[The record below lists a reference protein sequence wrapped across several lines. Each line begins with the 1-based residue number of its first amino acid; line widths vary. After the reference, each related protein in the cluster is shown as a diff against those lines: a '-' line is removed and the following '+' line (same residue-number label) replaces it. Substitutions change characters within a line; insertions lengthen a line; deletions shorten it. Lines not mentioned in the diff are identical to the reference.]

1 MAMNDSRRDPNET
14 VATQEEI
21 SAAINA
27 LTRADMK
34 RLERAA
40 RYYINGLGRKAL
52 RREWEDLLRE
62 TILAF
67 YRPDGRKWYK
77 DRVDLMR
84 TLLLNM
90 RSVASNWKE
99 AVSDHEAIV
108 EAELIS
114 VDDEGRTSF
123 SIEQVAGD
131 SPDIQKDL
139 ERREKLEMARKVIEE
154 RDLAVLILDG
164 ICEGLKGSEIAELL
178 EISEQEYE
186 TQRIW
191 MLRKLR
197 KAFQR
202 L

>member
-14 VATQEEI
+14 VATQDEI
-21 SAAINA
+21 TAAINA
-27 LTRADMK
+27 LTRADKK
-34 RLERAA
+34 RLESAA
-40 RYYINGLGRKAL
+40 RFYINGLGRKAV
-52 RREWEDLLRE
+52 RRDWGDLLRE
-62 TILAF
+62 TVMAF

-99 AVSDHEAIV
+99 AVSDREAIS
-108 EAELIS
+108 EAELIF

-123 SIEQVAGD
+123 SIEQVAGE
-131 SPDIQKDL
+131 SPDIQKEL
-139 ERREKLEMARKVIEE
+139 ERREKLDMARRVIGE
-154 RDLAVLILDG
+154 RDHAVLILDG

-178 EISEQEYE
+178 ELSEQEYE
-186 TQRIW
+186 KHRIW

-202 L
+202 G

>member
-1 MAMNDSRRDPNET
+1 MAMNDSRHDQNET

-21 SAAINA
+21 TAAINA
-27 LTRADMK
+27 LNRTDKK

-40 RYYINGLGRKAL
+40 RYYINGLGRKAV
-52 RREWEDLLRE
+52 RRDWGDLLRE
-62 TILAF
+62 TVLAF

-77 DRVDLMR
+77 ERVDLMR

-90 RSVASNWKE
+90 RSVASNLKE
-99 AVSDHEAIV
+99 AVHDREAIV

-123 SIEQVAGD
+123 SIEQVAGE
-131 SPDIQKDL
+131 SPDIQKEI

-154 RDLAVLILDG
+154 RDVAVLILDG
-164 ICEGLKGSEIAELL
+164 ICEGLKGSEIAEAL
-178 EISEQEYE
+178 ELSEQEYE

-197 KAFQR
+197 RAFQR
-202 L
+202 G

>member
-1 MAMNDSRRDPNET
+1 MNDSRRIPTDAT
-14 VATQEEI
+14 ATQEELT
-21 SAAINA
+21 AAINA
-27 LTRADMK
+27 LTRADKK
-34 RLERAA
+34 RLESAA
-40 RYYINGLGRKAL
+40 RYYINGLGQKAV
-52 RREWEDLLRE
+52 RRDWGDLLRE

-67 YRPDGRKWYK
+67 YRPDGRIWYK

-99 AVSDHEAIV
+99 AVSDREAVV

-114 VDDEGRTSF
+114 VDDEGRQSF
-123 SIEQVAGD
+123 SIEQVAGE
-131 SPDIQKDL
+131 SPEIHEEI
-139 ERREKLEMARKVIEE
+139 ERREKLEMAREVIEE
-154 RDLAVLILDG
+154 REVAVLILDG
-164 ICEGLKGSEIAELL
+164 ICEGLKGSEIAEVLGL
-178 EISEQEYE
+178 SGQEYE

-202 L
+202 G

>member
-1 MAMNDSRRDPNET
+1 MAMNDSRHDPNET

-21 SAAINA
+21 TAAINA
-27 LTRADMK
+27 LTRTDKK

-40 RYYINGLGRKAL
+40 RYYINGLGRKAVC
-52 RREWEDLLRE
+52 RDWGDLLRE
-62 TILAF
+62 TVLAF

-77 DRVDLMR
+77 ERVDLMR

-99 AVSDHEAIV
+99 AVHDREAIV

-114 VDDEGRTSF
+114 ADDEGRKSF
-123 SIEQVAGD
+123 SIEQVAGE
-131 SPDIQKDL
+131 SPDIQKEL
-139 ERREKLEMARKVIEE
+139 EQSEKLEMAKKVIEE
-154 RDLAVLILDG
+154 RDVAVLILDG
-164 ICEGLKGSEIAELL
+164 ICEGLKGSEIAEAL
-178 EISEQEYE
+178 ELSEQEYE

-202 L
+202 G